1 MPSAP
6 KIRKEILH
14 ILESSILPALRQ
26 REVLQILAGPPFDF
40 SALQTRVLRKEFLP
54 DNDEGPLQVLRYWP
68 EDCLVANRVPN
79 FSFCYTGT
87 MHKKIGISHR
97 IGNEIVRQGLP
108 HPGGLLLLKLPSP
121 SMLISPPFTPREDN
135 PGQPLLDQDVS
146 KTCSVNI
153 EQDEVKVFHSTRDH
167 AEWTSSHHLVIKDPM
182 LSQLWNF
189 YYDAIC
195 RQTDIASTQAILLA
209 AFIRLHH
216 QLSHTRPQI
225 SHSCWLEPATGLQ
238 YHSPRSE
245 TKHEI
250 LCRELIDYIHH
261 NLHLPLSVKMLADHF
276 NISAFH
282 LNRVFR
288 ASQNNTVMHY
298 VTELRVKAAQRML
311 AGNRERINDVA
322 QLTGFNSVA
331 NFSTV
336 FRRHTGLTPS
346 QYRKMHNKS
355 AK

>member
-54 DNDEGPLQVLRYWP
+54 DNDEGPLQVLRHWP
-68 EDCLVANRVPN
+68 EENLVAARMPN
-79 FSFCYTGT
+79 FSFCYAGA
-87 MHKKIGISHR
+87 MHKKIGIIER
-97 IGNEIVRQGLP
+97 MGNEIVRQGLP
-108 HPGGLLLLKLPSP
+108 HPGGLLLLKVPSP
-121 SMLISPPFTPREDN
+121 SMLVSIPFIAREDN
-135 PGQPLLDQDVS
+135 PNQPFLDEDIS
-146 KTCSVNI
+146 NTCSVNI
-153 EQDEVKVFHSTRDH
+153 ENGEVKIFHSSRKH
-167 AEWTSSHHLVIKDPM
+167 GIWTSSHHLVIEDP
-182 LSQLWNF
+182 LLYRLWAF
-189 YYDAIC
+189 YYDAVC
-195 RQTDIASTQAILLA
+195 QHADPASTQTLLMA
-209 AFIRLHH
+209 AFVRLHY

-225 SHSCWLEPATGLQ
+225 SHSSWLQPSTSLQ
-238 YHSPRSE
+238 YHLPRSE
-245 TKHEI
+245 TKQEI
-250 LCRELIDYIHH
+250 LCRELIDYVHH
-261 NLHLPLSVKMLADHF
+261 NLHLPLSMKMLAEHF
-276 NISAFH
+276 NVSAFH

-288 ASQNNTVMHY
+288 ASQNTTVMHY

-311 AGNRERINDVA
+311 AGNSERISDVA
-322 QLTGFNSVA
+322 QLTGFNSIA

-355 AK
+355 EK